1 MDISDY
7 ETNIISING
16 IKSIAF
22 QVYEPT
28 TDQAHS
34 LSSIIFDT
42 DDSLRDAGRIFYF
55 DTVRRALW
63 HFYLASN
70 DGPSVEPGQADGLG
84 PEVAIAGS
92 TLALV
97 EHGSFEPLNL
107 FKGRVPAP
115 GTAGT
120 PTGTAA
126 NASTTPDQSQRVITG
141 PNPPDAD
148 KIISVSTMSNRSS
161 STTVKDAYERF
172 ITALLSTTSMAFCR
186 RMGAVPLNPST
197 VLLDPKTTRH
207 PALKGAGVGG
217 AALLGTFRTY
227 LTTTGSLVIGLSLSF
242 SEGIIPLTEAHG
254 SGQPAFAT
262 QVLAAPFGVLG
273 TYQGLATG
281 ALPDALGQTPD
292 TRVWRPR
299 QGADSRSSQ
308 WRDMC
313 TSILRGRGVPSEI
326 LEDCTWI
333 ALQLPRRSLGD
344 PNATGLAT
352 PVSNTSTI
360 ISWPAVLCFRRRAL
374 DPQGGSDAEG
384 RHGFSE
390 ETADVL
396 SVVQQWFQAAP
407 DREESMS
414 LRRKG
419 REAAASREA
428 AAAAT
433 AAANNAPPMAQ
444 SPVDPRRAGN
454 TNAAGAVYPTPPDG
468 IQNPLAATPAAV
480 VDGALSSPTA
490 PPSIVAPVDMDI
502 SMGNTTAP
510 SEAEHWEQPTAKRD
524 RGESFDGDNLFG
536 DMGPDMF
543 GGEDITDAD
552 FSFFDEEPEEGDMAL
567 SDIRALPVQEP
578 TAAPEPAPIK
588 PPPPKPPTRES
599 SKEKMPPPSS
609 PAFVKPEPRHAR
621 TTVAEEVKPQSA
633 ASKPSAGVKRDSSP
647 FDPDTVFKKVRA
659 SLSQPRAADGS
670 AANGRKGSVY
680 DGIEFDPGLPL
691 ANKKYEA
698 GGRFDCTYFTP
709 QPEPN
714 RMPTTDYLKRH
725 GKQNRKNSKVLDPTS
740 ALIRSFNG
748 TLGPNTF
755 QGSPD
760 KADEVQS
767 DADDISMDSDLDDTP
782 EPTEDPASP
791 MKGSSKRFNLDDDVA
806 SHVTS
811 LRDAESVVEDSDPS
825 LALELPRIA
834 RVEAPSMSVTRY
846 FDTPEPASIDL
857 VLSDEET
864 ITVAQILTE
873 QVVSGNICIHGAR
886 QGLNGTL
893 QSPETRRHLSVLARA
908 LSTDLRE
915 SLPAALTPLSPC
927 SMKKVVEVAD
937 IPLFGPSSR
946 FVPRPVPSRDPNA
959 EPPKPSNLYSIPVPH
974 LELKRMETK
983 LSVLPSSVQFW
994 ETMGFGPS
1002 PGPKE
1007 VTAVCVFP
1015 GAEGLD
1021 ELAASF
1027 LEQMRHTYEFLKLGP
1042 FDLLNSESHAI
1053 TGGLVPW
1060 DASVSMTPLSA
1071 DGPFNSPALHE
1082 RMKDLNEGILA
1093 AGTTKKNFVVFFA
1106 YSPSYPESIVETCAA
1121 FQQLFE
1127 MQKKSL
1133 ADKKKQPANELVLQL
1148 VPTNALTSILGT
1160 ASTDPE
1166 ETIRMALETYDR
1178 CTLFGGPMP
1187 APAIV
1192 LEQTLPRSIDFRLNN
1207 SGSSSLMHENTCI
1220 HIAYA
1225 QSVDDRWITAAWTD
1239 NRGSQQMTASYNLG
1253 RKGKPLSSPL
1263 NEIMH
1268 EIWETTH
1275 DLISRWKVHWRVI
1288 ITKSGHMDQ
1297 KEIDFWIALG
1307 ETESVATISLT
1318 LISVDTNPSLQLLPP
1333 SVRVPPG
1340 TSGSFY
1346 TTPVSTPQPSTMSP
1360 DQIGT
1365 PATPMKDVIP
1375 TGAPTPGSMDGTNE
1389 PADGDAILVDVTD
1402 QTWGA
1407 ILSHRLGTSSSPGD
1421 LGSALV
1427 SGYLVK
1433 RGGVNAEDP
1442 PVVMEVNILRNDGNP
1457 RAHDTLMREMLSY
1470 FRGLGTLARAR
1481 AMVDRETDI
1490 RPWHVAAAEKGVQA
1504 LYLLM

>member
-1 MDISDY
+1 MPSQ
-7 ETNIISING
+7 NG

-34 LSSIIFDT
+34 LPSTIFDS
-42 DDSLRDAGRIFYF
+42 DDSLRNSGRIYYF

-63 HFYLASN
+63 HFQLARNN
-70 DGPSVEPGQADGLG
+70 DATESEHGDGLG
-84 PEVAIAGS
+84 PEVNVAGN

-107 FKGRVPAP
+107 FKGRMPPP
-115 GTAGT
+115 GSAST
-120 PTGTAA
+120 PTGTATGTNA
-126 NASTTPDQSQRVITG
+126 NTSTPDQSQRVITG
-141 PNPPDAD
+141 PGPPDAD
-148 KIISVSTMSNRSS
+148 KIISVSTVSNRTSS
-161 STTVKDAYERF
+161 ITVKDAYERF
-172 ITALLSTTSMAFCR
+172 VTALLSTMSLSFCR
-186 RMGAVPLNPST
+186 RMGAIPLNPST
-197 VLLDPKTTRH
+197 VLLDPKSTRH
-207 PALKGAGVGG
+207 PTYKGAGMGG

-227 LTTTGSLVIGLSLSF
+227 VTTTGSLVVGLSLAF

-262 QVLAAPFGVLG
+262 KVLAAPFGVLG

-281 ALPDALGQTPD
+281 ALPDGLGQTPD
-292 TRVWRPR
+292 TRVWRLR
-299 QGADSRSSQ
+299 QSTDSRSCQ
-308 WRDMC
+308 WREMC
-313 TSILRGRGVPSEI
+313 TSILRSRGVPSEV

-333 ALQLPRRSLGD
+333 ALQLPRRNPGD
-344 PNATGLAT
+344 QNATGPAT
-352 PVSNTSTI
+352 PGSNASTT
-360 ISWPAVLCFRRRAL
+360 ISWPAALCFRRRSL
-374 DPQGGSDAEG
+374 DSHGAGEGEG
-384 RHGFSE
+384 RHVFSE
-390 ETADVL
+390 ETADIL
-396 SVVQQWFQAAP
+396 AVVQQWFQAAP
-407 DREESMS
+407 EREESMT

-419 REAAASREA
+419 REAAANKEA
-428 AAAAT
+428 AVATVAINPSSAAL
-433 AAANNAPPMAQ
+433 
-444 SPVDPRRAGN
+444 SPADPRRAGN
-454 TNAAGAVYPTPPDG
+454 TAAAGAVYPTPPDG
-468 IQNPLAATPAAV
+468 IQNPVAATPVALL
-480 VDGALSSPTA
+480 DGALSSPVA
-490 PPSIVAPVDMDI
+490 PPSIVAPVDMDVA
-502 SMGNTTAP
+502 MGNTTAP
-510 SEAEHWEQPTAKRD
+510 SEPDHWEQPPTKRE

-552 FSFFDEEPEEGDMAL
+552 FSFFDEEPDEGAVAL

-578 TAAPEPAPIK
+578 AVAPEVAPIK
-588 PPPPKPPTRES
+588 PPPPPKALIRES

-621 TTVAEEVKPQSA
+621 NTTTDEIKPPA
-633 ASKPSAGVKRDSSP
+633 NTSKTSVGVKRDSSP

-659 SLSQPRAADGS
+659 SLGQPSAVDGRGG
-670 AANGRKGSVY
+670 NGQSRKGSVY
-680 DGIEFDPGLPL
+680 DGVDFDPRLPL

-698 GGRFDCTYFTP
+698 GGRFDCTFLPP
-709 QPEPN
+709 QTEPN

-725 GKQNRKNSKVLDPTS
+725 GKQHRKSSKVLDPTS

-755 QGSPD
+755 HGSPE
-760 KADEVQS
+760 KMEEVQS
-767 DADDISMDSDLDDTP
+767 DADDISVDSDLDDTP

-791 MKGSSKRFNLDDDVA
+791 MKGSTKRFNLDDDVV

-825 LALELPRIA
+825 LALDLPRIA
-834 RVEAPSMSVTRY
+834 RVEAPSMAVTRY
-846 FDTPEPASIDL
+846 FDTPEPASIDI

-873 QVVSGNICIHGAR
+873 QVVSGNVCIHGAR
-886 QGLNGTL
+886 QGPNGTL
-893 QSPETRRHLSVLARA
+893 QSPEVRRQLSVLARA
-908 LSTDLRE
+908 LSADLLE
-915 SLPAALTPLSPC
+915 SLPSSLAPLSSC
-927 SMKKVVEVAD
+927 SLKKVAEVAD

-959 EPPKPSNLYSIPVPH
+959 EPPKPNNLYPIPVPH

-994 ETMGFGPS
+994 ETLGLGPS

-1042 FDLLNSESHAI
+1042 FDLLSSKSHAI
-1053 TGGLVPW
+1053 TDGLMPW

-1093 AGTTKKNFVVFFA
+1093 TGASEKNFVVFFA

-1133 ADKKKQPANELVLQL
+1133 ADKKKKPTNELVLQL

-1160 ASTDPE
+1160 SSTDPE
-1166 ETIRMALETYDR
+1166 ETIRMALEMYDR

-1187 APAIV
+1187 APSIV

-1207 SGSSSLMHENTCI
+1207 NGSSSLIHENTCI

-1225 QSVDDRWITAAWTD
+1225 QSVDERWITAAWTD

-1253 RKGKPLSSPL
+1253 RKGKPLSSPP

-1297 KEIDFWIALG
+1297 KEVDFWIALG
-1307 ETESVATISLT
+1307 ETESVASISLT

-1333 SVRVPPG
+1333 SVRVAPAM
-1340 TSGSFY
+1340 SGSFY
-1346 TTPVSTPQPSTMSP
+1346 TTPVSTPQPSIMSP

-1365 PATPMKDVIP
+1365 PATPIKEVNP
-1375 TGAPTPGSMDGTNE
+1375 TGAPTPGSVDGANE
-1389 PADGDAILVDVTD
+1389 PAEGDAILVDVTD
-1402 QTWGA
+1402 QTWGV
-1407 ILSHRLGTSSSPGD
+1407 ILSHRLSTSSSPGD
-1421 LGSALV
+1421 LGSSLA

-1433 RGGVNAEDP
+1433 RGGVSTEDP

-1457 RAHDTLMREMLSY
+1457 RAHDALMREMLSY

-1490 RPWHVAAAEKGVQA
+1490 RPWHVAAVEKGVQA